1 MKKSFFIAI
10 TLMAAAIAVAVVSC
24 KKETPNAM
32 LSNQPQ
38 ATKMFYPEGVDDMNA
53 YLKDFKQKMQ
63 TVTRGDDEMLS
74 LEEAAWHLSSVANYD
89 FANVNVEFTD
99 LRYDTLYYQ
108 VRVTNGQ
115 VSLSDLN
122 AVYANMANDID
133 AFYHSLDLQ
142 EKHFR
147 FIGASVSADGQVMA
161 TMITSY
167 YILDHAWYFNGVWNA
182 YLACYEWFDEN
193 IQYVWNT
200 TAIERLEEAINF
212 YEGRAYA
219 NPPVPPVHARGYYL
233 YTMTVEFNYAD
244 HTDQYHSPFVDDSRI
259 YAWETDSQA
268 TPTLDLNLMCYC
280 LDSYLDLPFSTICQQ
295 TGFMDQRPVHWDIT
309 SDIAPPTS
317 GTHWH
322 TFHHILN
329 VKFARYIISDSSNE
343 Y

>member
-1 MKKSFFIAI
+1 MKKHFFFAT

-32 LSNQPQ
+32 SSKQPQ

-89 FANVNVEFTD
+89 FANVNVAFTD

-115 VSLSDLN
+115 VSLTDLN
-122 AVYANMANDID
+122 AVYANMASDID

-147 FIGASVSADGQVMA
+147 FIGASVSANGEVKVSVV
-161 TMITSY
+161 TSFVW
-167 YILDHAWYFNGVWNA
+167 LDHLWYFTDWVEVCVMCDSLFN
-182 YLACYEWFDEN
+182 EEEH
-193 IQYVWNT
+193 YVWNGLGKL
-200 TAIERLEEAINF
+200 RLHQAINLL
-212 YEGRAYA
+212 EGRLYVKPE
-219 NPPVPPVHARGYYL
+219 NNLDRGYYL
-233 YTMTVEFNYAD
+233 YL
-244 HTDQYHSPFVDDSRI
+244 TDVWFEYQDNTDPHNSPFYTNSRLFAKQDD
-259 YAWETDSQA
+259 TFA
-268 TPTLDLNLMCYC
+268 TPVLSFAEMCYC
-280 LDSYLDLPFSTICQQ
+280 LDSYLGLPFEYIAAHPELQNAC
-295 TGFMDQRPVHWDIT
+295 PVNWAIYPRVIKPFG
-309 SDIAPPTS
+309 S
-317 GTHWH
+317 HWH
-322 TFHHILN
+322 TFYHDLK
-329 VKFARYIISDSSNE
+329 VTLATRVSGISND